1 MLPCAAAHLSG
12 AFTVKGTMHSLQLP
26 SSVQKKMQFSH
37 TFSSGQNLADF
48 ARTAHAFL
56 CRNGNTTVDSRVL
69 LSHLGSALA
78 HLKPADPS
86 FKWSIVFDAHPHLFQ
101 MLDRHLPGK
110 AAIYA
115 ISGPQH
121 RPQPAAEPAAAMASS
136 SSALISRVRPMSAS
150 GGGALVLRKAA
161 DSAAHLTASVLKSL
175 RAGPGQCVHEEVF
188 VRHDQRTKGF
198 DLKHAETGAQPFE
211 KPSRPKAPKLPS
223 TADIV
228 FSFDTTGSMAP
239 YIQKVPHVATCIKR
253 VLQQS
258 SSLTLFQVR
267 DVVKTLV
274 SELLGMV
281 PNLRIG
287 IMAHGDYCDKMRKGG
302 YTLRR
307 MYKLSNN
314 PEEIHEFM
322 STCAPTG
329 GGDADE
335 CYELVL
341 QKAREMKWSKRAS
354 CKTLVLIGDANPHAP
369 EYVWDGKAIGIDW
382 RAECAGLKKQGIKVC
397 MKCALRT
404 ATALHRRR
412 NVAEARQVYGVHCGG
427 SSSTRPF
434 YQEVASTT
442 GGQYLPLDSL
452 QTMTDTFAALCLREV
467 R

>member
-1 MLPCAAAHLSG
+1 MVP
-12 AFTVKGTMHSLQLP
+12 
-26 SSVQKKMQFSH
+26 
-37 TFSSGQNLADF
+37 
-48 ARTAHAFL
+48 
-56 CRNGNTTVDSRVL
+56 
-69 LSHLGSALA
+69 
-78 HLKPADPS
+78 
-86 FKWSIVFDAHPHLFQ
+86 
-101 MLDRHLPGK
+101 
-110 AAIYA
+110 
-115 ISGPQH
+115 
-121 RPQPAAEPAAAMASS
+121 
-136 SSALISRVRPMSAS
+136 
-150 GGGALVLRKAA
+150 RKAA

-188 VRHDQRTKGF
+188 VRHDQRAKGF
-198 DLKHAETGAQPFE
+198 DPKHAGTAAQPFA
-211 KPSRPKAPKLPS
+211 KPARPKAPKLPS

-239 YIQKVPHVATCIKR
+239 YIQKVRQVATRITR
-253 VLQQS
+253 VLHPCS
-258 SSLTLFQVR
+258 PPTLFQVR

-287 IMAHGDYCDKMRKGG
+287 IMAHGDYCDKTGTGG

-382 RAECAGLKKQGIKVC
+382 KAECAGLKKQGIKVC
-397 MKCALRT
+397 IKCALRT

-412 NVAEARQVYGVHCGG
+412 NVC
-427 SSSTRPF
+427 
-434 YQEVASTT
+434 
-442 GGQYLPLDSL
+442 
-452 QTMTDTFAALCLREV
+452 
-467 R
+467 